1 LNEVWKR
8 FGRFGHGSCTKPG
21 KASVFVLRL
30 ARGSAGA
37 WRVKWNNLRI
47 RRREIVIFYILR
59 IADIRTGRFGHGS
72 RDKPGK
78 TPVLSLRLA
87 RGRAGA

>member
-1 LNEVWKR
+1 MNEVWKR
-8 FGRFGHGSCTKPG
+8 FGRFEHGSRTKPG
-21 KASVFVLRL
+21 KASVLGLRL
-30 ARGSAGA
+30 AHGRGGA
-37 WRVKWNNLRI
+37 WRFKWNNLRI

-72 RDKPGK
+72 RDKTGK